1 MYYWILK
8 NNTKPSEFLLDFQ
21 KQTRTSEFLLELQ
34 TSYWKMNIWESLMI
48 FKTCLAFSEIQLQFE
63 QIVQIM
69 KQLIQISDFLLNFQ
83 KTTQISDFLLENEYL
98 GMSYWF
104 SKAWSILTNRFRFSF
119 ETTIFRNLLL
129 IFKNPGPF

>member
-1 MYYWILK
+1 MYYRILK
-8 NNTKPSEFLLDFQ
+8 NTTKPSEFLLDFQ

-69 KQLIQISDFLLNFQ
+69 KQLIHISEFLVIFQ
-83 KTTQISDFLLENEYL
+83 S
-98 GMSYWF
+98 S
-104 SKAWSILTNRFRFSF
+104 
-119 ETTIFRNLLL
+119 
-129 IFKNPGPF
+129 